1 MKAAIG
7 VGLIGC
13 GRAGRIHG
21 RCFGGR
27 IAGARL
33 VAAAD
38 PDGNAAQQAAR
49 DFGADN
55 WYTDYRRLIDDS
67 AVDAV
72 VIVTP
77 TNFHREIVVAA
88 AAAGKHVLCEK
99 PMALTVEECSEMIEA
114 ADRARVKLQIGF
126 MRRFDAGFRA
136 ARQAIENGEIGDVV
150 LVKSLT
156 HGPSVPQRW
165 MYDVAASNG
174 PLAEVNSH
182 DIDTLRWFS
191 GSEIS
196 EVYALAG
203 NYRCPEARSEFPD
216 FYDNV
221 VVSARLKN
229 GSQGV
234 IEGAVSVSYG
244 YDSRAEVLGTKGVLF
259 VGGLAERPLTVCSAS
274 VQVQQPIV
282 KSWRTLFSDAYEAED
297 AGFIEAILEDRPP
310 EVNGIDGL
318 RAVEVVNA
326 GNRSIR
332 EARPI
337 SLETSTEVVV

>member
-1 MKAAIG
+1 MKSTVG

-13 GRAGRIHG
+13 GRAGRIHA
-21 RCFGGR
+21 RCFAGR
-27 IAGARL
+27 TAGARL
-33 VAAAD
+33 VAVADSDSAAALQTAND
-38 PDGNAAQQAAR
+38 Y
-49 DFGADN
+49 GADN
-55 WYTDYRRLIDDS
+55 WYTDYRRLIADA

-72 VIVTP
+72 VVVTP
-77 TNFHREIVVAA
+77 TNSHCEIVVTA

-99 PMALTVEECSEMIEA
+99 PMALNVDECSQMIDA
-114 ADRARVKLQIGF
+114 ADRAGVKLQIGF

-136 ARQAIENGEIGDVV
+136 AKQAIDNGEIGEVV

-165 MYDVAASNG
+165 MYDIAASNG

-182 DIDTLRWFS
+182 DIDTLRWFT
-191 GSEIS
+191 GSEVR

-203 NYRCPEARSEFPD
+203 NYRCPEARDEFPD

-221 VVSARLKN
+221 VLSTRLEN
-229 GSQGV
+229 GAQGL
-234 IEGAVSVSYG
+234 IEGAVSVAYG
-244 YDSRAEVLGTKGVLF
+244 YDSRAEILGTKGILF

-274 VQVQQPIV
+274 LQVQQPIV

-297 AGFIEAILEDRPP
+297 AGFVQVIVDDGVP
-310 EVNGIDGL
+310 EVGGIDGL

-332 EARPI
+332 ESLPVR
-337 SLETSTEVVV
+337 LETQGVSV